1 MATSNHINEDSFER
15 ARAAFFG
22 TATSTARPAKPL
34 TTLPNAQ
41 KDASPA
47 TTQSKS

>member
-1 MATSNHINEDSFER
+1 MTISNRTTEDSFER

-22 TATSTARPAKPL
+22 TATITQRPANPL
-34 TTLPNAQ
+34 KTLPNTQ

-47 TTQSKS
+47 ATQSKP

>member
-1 MATSNHINEDSFER
+1 MTTPNHITEDSFER

-22 TATSTARPAKPL
+22 TATITSRPAKPL

-47 TTQSKS
+47 TTHSKP